1 MIQVKIKQETV
12 AIAGATV
19 VVTKIEPSCATV
31 VAAAPLNPYQPSQR
45 IKTPK
50 APAVM
55 LCPGIALTLITFP
68 FLPVSNLPIRG
79 PKILAPI
86 NAEIPPT
93 IWIAHDPAKSWNPSC
108 DNHPPPQIQ
117 CASIG

>member
-1 MIQVKIKQETV
+1 MTSHPAVIATKPASEAFKHIPTSGLPYLIQVKIKQETV
-12 AIAGATV
+12 AMAGATV
-19 VVTKIEPSCATV
+19 VVTKIEPSCGTV
-31 VAAAPLNPYQPSQR
+31 VAAAPLNPYHPSQR

-55 LCPGIALTLITFP
+55 LCPGIALTLTTFP
-68 FLPVSNLPIRG
+68 FLSVSNLPIRG

-93 IWIAHDPAKSWNPSC
+93 I
-108 DNHPPPQIQ
+108 
-117 CASIG
+117 